1 MEHLPTPSRGSGIVA
16 RKLPAK
22 IGAGMLAAAL
32 SPGLALAADAPTKLE
47 TVRVEGETPVRG
59 SLKTESSAIGKLN
72 QKLKDIPQSV
82 TVLSKQLLEDQAVS
96 NLKDALRNVPGITFA
111 AGEGGRTGD
120 QVVIRGFSAFTD
132 TYLDGMRDIGQYNR
146 DTFNLEKVEVLKGA
160 SSMLFGRGST
170 GGVVNQASKTPF
182 AGSLVAGEMSVG
194 SNRFARSTFDIN
206 QAFSD
211 SAAMRVNLMAT
222 DDGSDRGPVKN
233 QRFGVAPS
241 LAFGLGEPTTLVL
254 SYFHQKEDNVPDYGI
269 PFNAN
274 TQQPIDVP
282 RDRFYGL
289 NSDFEKT
296 QTDILTAKLTHRFSD
311 DLVLSNQLRFNRFWR
326 DVSPT
331 APRNPS
337 KQLNKPANQGGT
349 WTGRYVCGD
358 AVSGQVVDPNSAMC
372 RSKPMRDGID
382 WSWNNQTDLVS
393 KFDTGSVRHTLL
405 TGLELSKE
413 KSDTNRYATLGLVA
427 PTDRDNPNPGSPT
440 DLSRYRSSNTQFDAS
455 NIGLYAMDTLELNP
469 QWKAVVGA
477 RFDRFSGDY
486 KIRAGKRDGSV
497 NQDPSSS
504 YDVSRTDNVWSWR
517 GGLIWQPSSAQSYY
531 LSYGTSFNPSGEAY
545 ALDKAT
551 AKVDPEKNRNI
562 ELGAKWDLFEGD
574 ASLRAA
580 LFRIEKTN
588 ERNTDPLDQNT
599 VLLSGKRHTDGV
611 EVEGAGRLSERWDV
625 FAGLTLMKSRIDKA
639 APPALGAS
647 GTEGNMPRYTPKVT
661 ANLWTTYKF
670 TEEVIGGFGLTHV
683 GKRYAHEANTN
694 YLPAYTV
701 ANAMLAYETR
711 KYKVQLNVNN
721 LANKTYFDGGYPAH
735 ATLGTP
741 REAQLTVSFKY

>member
-32 SPGLALAADAPTKLE
+32 SPGLAMAADTPTKLE

-59 SLKTESSAIGKLN
+59 SLKTESSSIGKLN

-82 TVLSKQLLEDQAVS
+82 TVVSKQLLEDQAVS

-182 AGSLVAGEMSVG
+182 AGSLMAGEVGVG
-194 SNRFARSTFDIN
+194 SNRFARTTFDIN

-211 SAAMRVNLMAT
+211 TAAMRVNLMAT
-222 DDGSDRGPVKN
+222 NDGSDRSPAKN

-241 LAFGLGEPTTLVL
+241 LAFGLGEPTTVVL

-274 TQQPIDVP
+274 TLTPIDVP

-296 QTDILTAKLTHRFSD
+296 QTDIATAKVTHRFSD

-331 APRNPS
+331 APRISGITPGNPVMDS
-337 KQLNKPANQGGT
+337 SRIN
-349 WTGRYVCGD
+349 
-358 AVSGQVVDPNSAMC
+358 
-372 RSKPMRDGID
+372 RSKPMRDGTD

-393 KFDTGSVRHTLL
+393 KFETGSVRHTLL
-405 TGLELSKE
+405 TGVELSKE
-413 KSDTNRYATLGLVA
+413 KSDTSRYALLNTPPSTTVGA
-427 PTDRDNPNPGSPT
+427 PDPGVPV

-469 QWKAVVGA
+469 QWKAVLGA

-486 KIRAGKRDGSV
+486 KIRAGNRDGSV
-497 NQDPSSS
+497 SQDPSRS

-517 GGLIWQPSSAQSYY
+517 GGLIWQPSTAQSYY

-562 ELGAKWDLFEGD
+562 ELGAKWDLFDGD

-611 EVEGAGRLSERWDV
+611 EVEGAGRLTDRWDV

-639 APPALGAS
+639 APPALGSA
-647 GTEGNMPRYTPKVT
+647 GTEGNMPRYTPKAT

-694 YLPAYTV
+694 YLPAYTI

>member
-222 DDGSDRGPVKN
+222 DDGSDRGPAKS
-233 QRFGVAPS
+233 QRFGIAPS

-274 TQQPIDVP
+274 TQQPINVP

-331 APRNPS
+331 APRIPGITPSNPVMDS
-337 KQLNKPANQGGT
+337 SRIN
-349 WTGRYVCGD
+349 
-358 AVSGQVVDPNSAMC
+358 

-382 WSWNNQTDLVS
+382 WSWNNQTDLIS

-405 TGLELSKE
+405 TGVELSKE
-413 KSDTNRYATLGLVA
+413 KSDTSRYALLNTPPSTSVGA
-427 PTDRDNPNPGSPT
+427 PDPGVPV

-455 NIGLYAMDTLELNP
+455 NIGLYAMDTLELTP

-517 GGLIWQPSSAQSYY
+517 GGLIWQPSTAQSYY

-562 ELGAKWDLFEGD
+562 ELGAKWDLFDGD

>member
-1 MEHLPTPSRGSGIVA
+1 MEHRPTPSRGSGIVA

-22 IGAGMLAAAL
+22 FGAGMLAAAL

-47 TVRVEGETPVRG
+47 TVRVEAETPVRG

-82 TVLSKQLLEDQAVS
+82 TVVSKQLLEDQAVS

-182 AGSLVAGEMSVG
+182 AGSLVAGEIGVG
-194 SNRFARSTFDIN
+194 SNRFTRSTFDIN

-211 SAAMRVNLMAT
+211 TAAMRVNLMAT
-222 DDGSDRGPVKN
+222 DDGSDRGPAKS
-233 QRFGVAPS
+233 QRFGIAPS
-241 LAFGLGEPTTLVL
+241 LAFGLGEPTTVVL

-296 QTDILTAKLTHRFSD
+296 QTDIVTAKITHRFSD

-331 APRNPS
+331 APRIPGITPSNPVMDS
-337 KQLNKPANQGGT
+337 SRIN
-349 WTGRYVCGD
+349 
-358 AVSGQVVDPNSAMC
+358 
-372 RSKPMRDGID
+372 RSKPMRDGTD

-405 TGLELSKE
+405 TGVELSKE
-413 KSDTNRYATLGLVA
+413 KSDTSRYALLNTPPSTTVGV
-427 PTDRDNPNPGSPT
+427 PDPGVPV

-455 NIGLYAMDTLELNP
+455 NIGLYAMDTLELTP

-486 KIRAGKRDGSV
+486 KIRAGNRDGSV
-497 NQDPSSS
+497 NQDPSRS

-517 GGLIWQPSSAQSYY
+517 SGLIWQPSTAQSYY

-562 ELGAKWDLFEGD
+562 ELGAKWDLFDGD

-611 EVEGAGRLSERWDV
+611 EVEGAGRLTERWDV

-639 APPALGAS
+639 APPALGAA

>member
-1 MEHLPTPSRGSGIVA
+1 MEHRPTPSRGSGIVA

-32 SPGLALAADAPTKLE
+32 SPGLALAADTPTKLE

-72 QKLKDIPQSV
+72 QKLKDIPQSI
-82 TVLSKQLLEDQAVS
+82 TVVSKQLLEDQAVS

-120 QVVIRGFSAFTD
+120 QVVIRGFSASTD

-182 AGSLVAGEMSVG
+182 AGSLVAGEIGVG
-194 SNRFARSTFDIN
+194 SNRFTRSTFDIN

-211 SAAMRVNLMAT
+211 TAAMRVNLMAT
-222 DDGSDRGPVKN
+222 DDGSDRGPAKS
-233 QRFGVAPS
+233 QRFGIAPS

-274 TQQPIDVP
+274 TQQPINVP

-331 APRNPS
+331 APRIPGITPSNPVMDS
-337 KQLNKPANQGGT
+337 SRIT
-349 WTGRYVCGD
+349 
-358 AVSGQVVDPNSAMC
+358 
-372 RSKPMRDGID
+372 RSKPMRDGTD
-382 WSWNNQTDLVS
+382 WSWNNQTDLIS

-413 KSDTNRYATLGLVA
+413 KSDTNRYILFNTPPSTTVGA
-427 PTDRDNPNPGSPT
+427 PDPGVPT

-455 NIGLYAMDTLELNP
+455 NIGLYAMDTLELTP

-486 KIRAGKRDGSV
+486 KIRAGNRDGSV
-497 NQDPSSS
+497 SQDPSRS

-517 GGLIWQPSSAQSYY
+517 SGLIWQPSSAQSYY

-562 ELGAKWDLFEGD
+562 ELGAKWDLFDGD

-611 EVEGAGRLSERWDV
+611 EVEGAGRLTERWDV

-639 APPALGAS
+639 APPALGAA
-647 GTEGNMPRYTPKVT
+647 GTEGNMPRYTPKIT

>member
-1 MEHLPTPSRGSGIVA
+1 MKHQPTPSRGSGIVA

-22 IGAGMLAAAL
+22 ISAGMLAAAL
-32 SPGLALAADAPTKLE
+32 SPGLALAADAPTQLE

-82 TVLSKQLLEDQAVS
+82 TVVSKQLLEDQAVS

-182 AGSLVAGEMSVG
+182 AGSLVAGEVSVG

-211 SAAMRVNLMAT
+211 TAAMRINLMAT

-241 LAFGLGEPTTLVL
+241 LAFGLGEPTTVVL

-274 TQQPIDVP
+274 TQTPIDVP

-296 QTDILTAKLTHRFSD
+296 QTDIVTAKITHRFSD

-331 APRNPS
+331 APRIPGITPSNPVMDS
-337 KQLNKPANQGGT
+337 SRIN
-349 WTGRYVCGD
+349 
-358 AVSGQVVDPNSAMC
+358 
-372 RSKPMRDGID
+372 RSKPMRDGTD

-405 TGLELSKE
+405 TGVELSKE
-413 KSDTNRYATLGLVA
+413 KSDTSRYALLNTPPSTTVGA
-427 PTDRDNPNPGSPT
+427 PDPGVPV

-455 NIGLYAMDTLELNP
+455 NIGLYAMDTLELTP

-486 KIRAGKRDGSV
+486 KIRAGNRDGSV
-497 NQDPSSS
+497 SQDPSRS

-517 GGLIWQPSSAQSYY
+517 GGLIWQPSTAQSYY

-562 ELGAKWDLFEGD
+562 ELGAKWDLFDGD
-574 ASLRAA
+574 ASLRTA

-611 EVEGAGRLSERWDV
+611 EVEGAGRLTERWDV
-625 FAGLTLMKSRIDKA
+625 FAGVTLMKSRIDKA
-639 APPALGAS
+639 APPALGAT

>member
-1 MEHLPTPSRGSGIVA
+1 MEHRPTPSRGSGIVA

-22 IGAGMLAAAL
+22 FGAGMLAAAL

-47 TVRVEGETPVRG
+47 TVRVEAETPVRG

-82 TVLSKQLLEDQAVS
+82 TVVSKQLLEDQAVS

-182 AGSLVAGEMSVG
+182 AGSLVAGEIGVG
-194 SNRFARSTFDIN
+194 SNRFTRSTFDIN

-211 SAAMRVNLMAT
+211 TAAMRVNLMAT
-222 DDGSDRGPVKN
+222 DDGSDRGPAKS
-233 QRFGVAPS
+233 QRFGIAPS
-241 LAFGLGEPTTLVL
+241 LAFGLGEPTTVVL

-296 QTDILTAKLTHRFSD
+296 QTDIVTAKITHRFSD

-331 APRNPS
+331 APRIPGITPSNPVMDS
-337 KQLNKPANQGGT
+337 SRIN
-349 WTGRYVCGD
+349 
-358 AVSGQVVDPNSAMC
+358 
-372 RSKPMRDGID
+372 RSKPMRDGTD

-405 TGLELSKE
+405 TGVELSKE
-413 KSDTNRYATLGLVA
+413 KSDTSRYALLNTPPSTTVGV
-427 PTDRDNPNPGSPT
+427 PDPGVPV

-455 NIGLYAMDTLELNP
+455 NIGLYAMDTLELTP

-486 KIRAGKRDGSV
+486 KIRAGNRDGSV
-497 NQDPSSS
+497 NQDPSRS

-517 GGLIWQPSSAQSYY
+517 SGLIWQPSTAQSYY

-562 ELGAKWDLFEGD
+562 ELGAKWDLFDGD

-588 ERNTDPLDQNT
+588 ERNTDANDPNT

-611 EVEGAGRLSERWDV
+611 EVEGAGRLTERWDV

-639 APPALGAS
+639 APPALGAA

>member
-1 MEHLPTPSRGSGIVA
+1 MEHRPTPSRGSGIVA

-82 TVLSKQLLEDQAVS
+82 TVVSKQLLEDQAVS

-182 AGSLVAGEMSVG
+182 AGSLVAGEIGVG
-194 SNRFARSTFDIN
+194 SNRFTRSTFDIN

-211 SAAMRVNLMAT
+211 TAAMRVNLMAT
-222 DDGSDRGPVKN
+222 DDGSDRGPAKN
-233 QRFGVAPS
+233 RRFGIAPS

-274 TQQPIDVP
+274 TRQPIDVP

-331 APRNPS
+331 APRIPGISPSNPVLDS
-337 KQLNKPANQGGT
+337 SRIN
-349 WTGRYVCGD
+349 
-358 AVSGQVVDPNSAMC
+358 
-372 RSKPMRDGID
+372 RSKPMRDGTD
-382 WSWNNQTDLVS
+382 WSWNNQTDLIS
-393 KFDTGSVRHTLL
+393 KFETGRVRHTLL
-405 TGLELSKE
+405 TGVELSKE
-413 KSDTNRYATLGLVA
+413 KSDTSRYALLNTPPSTTVGA
-427 PTDRDNPNPGSPT
+427 PDPGVPV

-455 NIGLYAMDTLELNP
+455 NIGLYAMDTLELTP

-486 KIRAGKRDGSV
+486 KIRAGNRDGSV
-497 NQDPSSS
+497 NQDPSRS

-517 GGLIWQPSSAQSYY
+517 SGLIWQPSTAQSYY

-562 ELGAKWDLFEGD
+562 ELGAKWDLFDGD

-588 ERNTDPLDQNT
+588 ERNTDANDPNT

-611 EVEGAGRLSERWDV
+611 EVEGAGRLTERWDV

-639 APPALGAS
+639 APPALGAA
-647 GTEGNMPRYTPKVT
+647 GTEGNMPRYTPKIT

>member
-331 APRNPS
+331 APRIPGITPSNPVTDS
-337 KQLNKPANQGGT
+337 SRIN
-349 WTGRYVCGD
+349 
-358 AVSGQVVDPNSAMC
+358 

-413 KSDTNRYATLGLVA
+413 KSDTSRYALLNTPPSTTVGA
-427 PTDRDNPNPGSPT
+427 PDPGVPT

-517 GGLIWQPSSAQSYY
+517 GGLIWQPSTAQSYY

>member
-211 SAAMRVNLMAT
+211 STAMRVNLMAT

-331 APRNPS
+331 APRIPGITPSNPVMDS
-337 KQLNKPANQGGT
+337 SRIN
-349 WTGRYVCGD
+349 
-358 AVSGQVVDPNSAMC
+358 

-413 KSDTNRYATLGLVA
+413 KSDTSRYALLNTPPSTTVGA
-427 PTDRDNPNPGSPT
+427 PDPGVPT

-517 GGLIWQPSSAQSYY
+517 GGLIWQPSTAQSYY

>member
-22 IGAGMLAAAL
+22 ISAGMLAAAL
-32 SPGLALAADAPTKLE
+32 SPGLALAADAPTQLE

-82 TVLSKQLLEDQAVS
+82 TVVSKQLLEDQAVS

-182 AGSLVAGEMSVG
+182 AGSLVAGEVSVG

-211 SAAMRVNLMAT
+211 TAAMRINLMAT

-241 LAFGLGEPTTLVL
+241 LAFGLGEPTTVVL

-274 TQQPIDVP
+274 TQTPIDVP

-296 QTDILTAKLTHRFSD
+296 QTDIVTAKITHRFSD

-331 APRNPS
+331 APRIPGITPSNPVMDS
-337 KQLNKPANQGGT
+337 SRIN
-349 WTGRYVCGD
+349 
-358 AVSGQVVDPNSAMC
+358 
-372 RSKPMRDGID
+372 RSKPMRDGTD

-405 TGLELSKE
+405 TGVELSKE
-413 KSDTNRYATLGLVA
+413 KSDTSRYALLNTPPSTTVGA
-427 PTDRDNPNPGSPT
+427 PDPGVPV

-455 NIGLYAMDTLELNP
+455 NIGLYAMDTLELTP

-486 KIRAGKRDGSV
+486 KIRAGNRDGSV
-497 NQDPSSS
+497 SQDPSRS

-517 GGLIWQPSSAQSYY
+517 GGLIWQPSTAQSYY

-562 ELGAKWDLFEGD
+562 ELGAKWDLFDGD
-574 ASLRAA
+574 ASLRTA

-611 EVEGAGRLSERWDV
+611 EVEGAGRLTERWDV

-639 APPALGAS
+639 APPALGAT

-670 TEEVIGGFGLTHV
+670 TEEVVGGFGLTHV